1 MNDDGDAEPDNRP
14 KVLIVEDDE
23 DVAETFR
30 GWIDD
35 RYETYIALRGSEALE
50 LLEDVD
56 VDVVLLDRLMPG
68 MSGREVLREMD
79 ERGFDPRVAM
89 VTAVEPDFDVISM
102 GFDEY
107 VTKPSSPDEL
117 RDTVERLL
125 RRDERDDVR
134 RRYAS
139 LRAKQAALE
148 SSKSGEELAES
159 DEYAE
164 LLRSIEDISDEVDTA
179 DSDLVDP
186 TEFLSSLR
194 EVEEEDG

>member
-1 MNDDGDAEPDNRP
+1 MTDDGETASEPT
-14 KVLIVEDDE
+14 VLIVEDDE
-23 DVAETFR
+23 GVAETFR
-30 GWIDD
+30 GWVDD
-35 RYETYIALRGSEALE
+35 RYETHVALRGSEALE
-50 LLEDVD
+50 LIEDID

-68 MSGREVLREMD
+68 MSGREVLE
-79 ERGFDPRVAM
+79 EIHSRGFDPRVAM
-89 VTAVEPDFDVISM
+89 VTAVEPDFDIISM

-125 RRDERDDVR
+125 RRDERDEAR

-148 SSKSGEELAES
+148 SSKSEGELAES
-159 DEYAE
+159 DEYDE
-164 LLRSIEDISDEVDTA
+164 LLESIDDISQDVDEA
-179 DSDLVDP
+179 DADLVDE

-194 EVEEEDG
+194 EVEEDG